1 MQRAVGIGYFGI
13 NFLIK
18 KKGGGISESYI
29 VSSFTWG
36 GVGRRPLKA
45 SWLKPIEENPPVDE
59 FGMIPFLDEIIGVDW
74 IMDFNK
80 FPYSEDEAG
89 KVSRNLAPLLKAGK
103 LLDPREPRS
112 TKESREEFRLTAY
125 SILTKFLEGY
135 NLGIPS
141 KWSEEQAE
149 LYIDSMILEAKIM
162 AVTPPQG
169 YINAPYYYFPEELD
183 ELFEAGKLDRKLDL
197 TIPAYKRVGFPQD
210 LVKKIEEFKER
221 K

>member
-1 MQRAVGIGYFGI
+1 M
-13 NFLIK
+13 
-18 KKGGGISESYI
+18 
-29 VSSFTWG
+29 
-36 GVGRRPLKA
+36 
-45 SWLKPIEENPPVDE
+45 
-59 FGMIPFLDEIIGVDW
+59 
-74 IMDFNK
+74 
-80 FPYSEDEAG
+80 
-89 KVSRNLAPLLKAGK
+89 
-103 LLDPREPRS
+103 
-112 TKESREEFRLTAY
+112 
-125 SILTKFLEGY
+125 
-135 NLGIPS
+135 GIPS

-183 ELFEAGKLDRKLDL
+183 ELFEAGKLDRKLDP